1 MATEETPKVGLEITE
16 AVIYELGMGF
26 PTPGDH
32 IQGEDHRIYRVL
44 EMGGTFTS
52 RWGDSTASDLAEDLN
67 TVIQHANLDL
77 EFLAEDCAVPGI
89 SVISINDKDYLVDT
103 EKAMGLLHAIP
114 GYATK
119 SAIIKALSKARS
131 HRSPSDEAQEQD
143 APYA

>member
-1 MATEETPKVGLEITE
+1 
-16 AVIYELGMGF
+16 
-26 PTPGDH
+26 
-32 IQGEDHRIYRVL
+32 
-44 EMGGTFTS
+44 MGGTFTS
-52 RWGDSTASDLAEDLN
+52 RWGPDFKHGKVEIVPNDRFTTCEGLFPSTVLVPGVTPFEEDDSADDSTASDLAEDLS

-89 SVISINDKDYLVDT
+89 SVISISDKDYLVDT

-131 HRSPSDEAQEQD
+131 HRSPSDEAQEQG